1 MLAAM
6 PVESD
11 GFKKYVD
18 AQRDPDPT
26 MRQRFQMGIYS
37 SGYISPY
44 YWVDF
49 RIPYYFWKKMGV

>member
-1 MLAAM
+1 MLASM

-26 MRQRFQMGIYS
+26 MRQRFQMGI
-37 SGYISPY
+37 
-44 YWVDF
+44 
-49 RIPYYFWKKMGV
+49 